1 MLKVEATPGVTCSNQ
16 PLLSFTGCTCSYFCC
31 GLGSTSPRSLVQ
43 GPASRSVP
51 SRTGGAGGPRP
62 QRCSSG
68 GEKTAASRGS
78 GSHATVEHKP
88 CGGKGS
94 KKTAEICKCSG
105 KSDCVHGASAASS
118 SCSRAVSTQ
127 AVSLFFP
134 PTYLILSEKPFHEVS
149 AKTAP
154 NQPGSRWLAGWE
166 VLSGKQSCK
175 NQKGIYFHIYK
186 ASLQREAHGYLVS
199 SAGAEL

>member
-1 MLKVEATPGVTCSNQ
+1 MEEKAARKQQRYANAVENLTVCTGPVQ
-16 PLLSFTGCTCSYFCC
+16 PHRLAAGQFL
-31 GLGSTSPRSLVQ
+31 PR
-43 GPASRSVP
+43 RF
-51 SRTGGAGGPRP
+51 
-62 QRCSSG
+62 
-68 GEKTAASRGS
+68 
-78 GSHATVEHKP
+78 
-88 CGGKGS
+88 
-94 KKTAEICKCSG
+94 
-105 KSDCVHGASAASS
+105 
-118 SCSRAVSTQ
+118 
-127 AVSLFFP
+127 LFFSP

-175 NQKGIYFHIYK
+175 NQKAIYFHIYK